1 MKLRYLMLALLTL
14 TTATALTAQTMT
26 ASNVA
31 AKTRTARNVIKDVR
45 NKNIGNATTTVLADR
60 DVARHVK
67 IDKDLQSR
75 VTDPKFVTDLR
86 KAPAEIRRNPMAFAT
101 KHEKTVRELKK
112 HRPKWLGGK
121 SKKRTTRKK

>member
-45 NKNIGNATTTVLADR
+45 NK
-60 DVARHVK
+60 K
-67 IDKDLQSR
+67 ID
-75 VTDPKFVTDLR
+75 
-86 KAPAEIRRNPMAFAT
+86 AEIRRNPMAFAT